1 MKKMFVCAIVIGL
14 FALNQGT
21 FADSLSVSFT
31 SKEISGKTYSPERD
45 VVVYILN
52 AAGKFIR
59 TVGMW
64 GFDRSDCQTW
74 ATLSKSNVVDA
85 VSSATV
91 TGASSDLSVTWNGLD
106 TNEQAVPNGTYW
118 LCLEAT
124 ASDKNTSAPRL
135 KCKIVLDGTSK
146 TSTTADSSL
155 NSGSTY
161 FTALSISIKGNG
173 AAIRPPVSAS
183 MGEKRMFFFS
193 IGRSRIAVPTDGEEI
208 IAVDLFTLHGAKA
221 ADRVLL
227 TPKDLAGANDL
238 FRNVYPGMYIVKVSS
253 QSGSIQQKALVGK

>member
-1 MKKMFVCAIVIGL
+1 MKKMFIYAIIMGL
-14 FALNQGT
+14 FALNLEIV
-21 FADSLSVSFT
+21 ADSLSVSFT

-74 ATLSKSNVVDA
+74 ATLSKSNEVDA

-91 TGASSDLSVTWNGLD
+91 TGASSDLSVTWNGMD
-106 TNEQAVPNGTYW
+106 TSEQAVPNGTYW

-124 ASDKNTSAPRL
+124 ASDKNASAPRL
-135 KCKIVLDGTSK
+135 KCRIVLDGTSK

-155 NSGSTY
+155 NNGSTY
-161 FTALSISIKGNG
+161 FTALSVYIFGNG
-173 AAIRPPVSAS
+173 AAIRPPVNAA
-183 MGEKRMFFFS
+183 MGEKRMFSFL
-193 IGRSRIAVPTDGEEI
+193 IGSSRVAIATGGKENIAVE
-208 IAVDLFTLHGAKA
+208 LFTLRGAKMA
-221 ADRVLL
+221 NRVLL
-227 TPKDLAGANDL
+227 TAKDGAPDL
-238 FRNVYPGMYIVKVSS
+238 FRNVNPGMYIAKVSS
-253 QSGSIQQKALVGK
+253 RYGSIRQKVLIGK

>member
-74 ATLSKSNVVDA
+74 ATLSKSNEVDA

-91 TGASSDLSVTWNGLD
+91 TGASSDLSVTWNGMD
-106 TNEQAVPNGTYW
+106 TSEQAVPNGTYW

-124 ASDKNTSAPRL
+124 ASDKNASAPRL
-135 KCKIVLDGTSK
+135 KCRIVLDGTSK

-155 NSGSTY
+155 NNGSTY
-161 FTALSISIKGNG
+161 FTALSVYIFGNG
-173 AAIRPPVSAS
+173 AAIRPPVNAA
-183 MGEKRMFFFS
+183 MGEKRMFSFL
-193 IGRSRIAVPTDGEEI
+193 IGSSRVAIATGGKETIAVE
-208 IAVDLFTLHGAKA
+208 LFTLRGAKMA
-221 ADRVLL
+221 NRVLL
-227 TPKDLAGANDL
+227 TPKDGAPDL
-238 FRNVYPGMYIVKVSS
+238 FRNVNPGMYIAKVSS
-253 QSGSIQQKALVGK
+253 RYGSIRQKVLIGK